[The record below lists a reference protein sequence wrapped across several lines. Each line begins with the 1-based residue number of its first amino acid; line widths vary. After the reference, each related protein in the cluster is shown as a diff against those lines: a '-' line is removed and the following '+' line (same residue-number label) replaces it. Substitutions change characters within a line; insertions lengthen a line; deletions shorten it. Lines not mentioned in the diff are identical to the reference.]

1 VIAVTPRCSI
11 LVVNGFDRDP
21 LWRDHLVQ
29 EAQQYPWIKLCL
41 SQIEKHSASG
51 DYLTMVYDNS
61 CLPSHQQ
68 VMRDRPSVQVFP
80 ANGAHVELAHGVAL
94 DHLVRQT
101 PPTIPYVITLD
112 SDAFPISDGW
122 IDRLISAVQAG
133 NAVSGIYRDEMSSLL
148 RPFVHPSCLCARRD
162 DLLAYGVSFKKG
174 DGQEPGQR
182 LFDVLTRDR
191 PYYPLRRSNVR
202 NVHAV
207 MGGVYGDLIYHH
219 GAGSR
224 RPVFWGSPVSQRNDV
239 VRERLRNA
247 AFADLPQL
255 VAELLGRREPMLT
268 AGLLNGDDA
277 TPGCVS

>member
-1 VIAVTPRCSI
+1 M
-11 LVVNGFDRDP
+11 VNGFDRHA
-21 LWRDHLVQ
+21 LWPDDFAQ
-29 EAQQYPWIKLCL
+29 EARQYPWIKLCL

-61 CLPSHQQ
+61 WLPSHQR
-68 VMRDRPSVQVFP
+68 VMRNRSSVRVLP
-80 ANGAHVELAHGVAL
+80 ANGAHVELSHAAAL
-94 DHLVRQT
+94 DHLVRRT
-101 PPTIPYVITLD
+101 SPTIPYVITLD

-133 NAVSGIYRDEMSSLL
+133 NAVSGIYRDEMSSHI

-162 DLLAYGVSFKKG
+162 DLLAYGVSFGTG
-174 DGQEPGQR
+174 DGQDIGQQ
-182 LFDVLTRDR
+182 LFDTLSRNR

-202 NVHAV
+202 NVHPV

-224 RPVFWGSPVSQRNDV
+224 RPQFWGIPVSHRNDV

-277 TPGCVS
+277 TPGSVR